1 VKTPDV
7 MRFSFRAAA
16 GSPART
22 LLTLLAMAIGVGA
35 VILLT
40 ALAEGARRYVTR
52 EFTSLGT
59 HLLIAIPGRSE
70 TTGGPPPLL
79 GETPRDLTIEDALA
93 LKRSSAIRRIA
104 PVALGSAPVA
114 WRQRERET
122 TILGS
127 TVDLFDIWQ
136 LSMAQGRFLPPGNP
150 SRGSAVCVLGYKT
163 KRELFG
169 NASPLGEW
177 VRIGGRRF
185 RVIGV
190 LAPKGQSLGLDMG
203 EIAIIPVASAQMLF
217 NTTSLF
223 RIMVQA
229 GGREAVP
236 PAKRAILNIIRDRH
250 EGEDDVTVIT
260 QDAVLQT
267 FDRIFT
273 ALTLTVGGIAA
284 ISLAVAGI
292 LIMNVM
298 MVSVSQRKTE
308 IGLLKAIGSPQRQIL
323 HLFLFE
329 SAVLSSIGSLMG
341 VVLALVGTWATRR
354 FYPDFPVTI
363 PWWALTAATGVGLLT
378 GLVFGALPARRAAG
392 LEPVE
397 ALSRR

>member
-1 VKTPDV
+1 MKTPDV

-93 LKRSSAIRRIA
+93 LKRSSTIRRIA

-122 TILGS
+122 TVLGS

-150 SRGSAVCVLGYKT
+150 SRGSAVCVLGYET

-190 LAPKGQSLGLDMG
+190 LTPKGQSLGLDMG

-260 QDAVLQT
+260 QDAVLRT

-323 HLFLFE
+323 DLFLFE
-329 SAVLSSIGSLMG
+329 SAMLSSIGSLMG

>member
-1 VKTPDV
+1 MKTFDV
-7 MRFSFRAAA
+7 LQFSFRAAV
-16 GSPART
+16 GYPART

-40 ALAEGARRYVTR
+40 ALGEGARLYVTR

-59 HLLIAIPGRSE
+59 HLLIVIPGRSE

-79 GETPRDLTIEDALA
+79 GETPRDLTLEDALV
-93 LKRSSAIRRIA
+93 LKRSSAIRRVA
-104 PVALGSAPVA
+104 PVAIGSAPVA
-114 WRQRERET
+114 WQQREREA
-122 TILGS
+122 TIMGS
-127 TVDLFDIWQ
+127 TAEMFDIRQ
-136 LSMAQGRFLPPGNP
+136 LSMAQGRFLPAGNP
-150 SRGSAVCVLGYKT
+150 SRGSAVCVLGYKI

-169 NASPLGEW
+169 NSSPLGEW

-190 LAPKGQSLGLDMG
+190 IAAKGQSLGLDMG
-203 EIAIIPVASAQMLF
+203 DIAILPVASAQMLF
-217 NTTSLF
+217 NTSSLF
-223 RIMVQA
+223 RILIQA

-236 PAKRAILNIIRDRH
+236 RAKKAILKIIQDRH

-260 QDAVLQT
+260 QDALLKT
-267 FDRIFT
+267 FDRIFN

-298 MVSVSQRKTE
+298 LISVSQRKTE
-308 IGLLKAIGSPQRQIL
+308 IGLLKAIGSPRSQIL
-323 HLFLFE
+323 RLFLSE
-329 SAVLSSIGSLMG
+329 SAVLSLIGSFLG
-341 VVLALVGTWATRR
+341 VLLALVGTWASLR
-354 FYPDFPVTI
+354 FYPNFPVTI
-363 PWWALTAATGVGLLT
+363 PWWALTAATLVGVLT
-378 GLVFGALPARRAAG
+378 GLVFGVLPARRAAG